1 MPITKQN
8 HIIEVK
14 ISAMPKTLFDPLP
27 VVEVRLAGE
36 EDYQVLFSYYPDEIS
51 FSNYPDE
58 AGFKVGKSLGPDEI
72 IFNKDIFLGLT
83 LNEARYI
90 KFAKDKL
97 YLTT

>member
-1 MPITKQN
+1 MPN
-8 HIIEVK
+8 
-14 ISAMPKTLFDPLP
+14 TLFDPMP
-27 VVEVRLAGE
+27 VVEVRLDGE

-58 AGFKVGKSLGPDEI
+58 ADFKVGKGLAPDEI
-72 IFNKDIFLGLT
+72 SFNKGIFLGLT
-83 LNEARYI
+83 LDEARYI